1 MLTIYSDIAAFVRRV
16 LLLLQ
21 VLVEIEND
29 DKPSFDDD
37 EYEALLPRP
46 TCNVSY
52 SNAVLQ
58 QTVTLTIT
66 L

>member
-1 MLTIYSDIAAFVRRV
+1 MLTIYSDVAAFVSRV

-21 VLVEIEND
+21 VVIEIEND

-37 EYEALLPRP
+37 EYKALLPRP

-52 SNAVLQ
+52 SYAVLQ

-66 L
+66 R